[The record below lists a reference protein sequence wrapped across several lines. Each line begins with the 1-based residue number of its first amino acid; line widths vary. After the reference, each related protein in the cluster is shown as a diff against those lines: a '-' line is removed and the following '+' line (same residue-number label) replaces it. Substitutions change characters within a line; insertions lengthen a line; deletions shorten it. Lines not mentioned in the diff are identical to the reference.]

1 MRCEW
6 KHNPPGI
13 TTTEQAK
20 EAMFNL
26 KQLRELERGI
36 DSRYGDKI
44 LKLSHQR
51 DAEKMLEFDNVSDPV
66 PFSEYEIKLRERITE
81 FAANRMEV
89 KTLKVDDAGQI
100 AVRTNPDKIDVEGGK
115 ERLSEVQDVLADK
128 LVQLLRSTSLLD
140 LIPDDERK
148 KFGKDELAKAKATPL
163 LGLFRLK
170 VEADTD
176 NIKAKLKSGE
186 LKPTDLPTLGYQWT
200 QGEIRVDIKVE

>member
-20 EAMFNL
+20 EALFNL
-26 KQLRELERGI
+26 KQLRELDRGI

-44 LKLSHQR
+44 LKLSHKR
-51 DAEKMLEFDNVSDPV
+51 DAEKVLEFDNVSDPV

-100 AVRTNPDKIDVEGGK
+100 SVRTNPDKIEVEGGK
-115 ERLSEVQDVLADK
+115 ELLSEVQDALADK
-128 LVQLLRSTSLLD
+128 LVQLLRSTSLAEL
-140 LIPDDERK
+140 LTDDVRK
-148 KFGKDELAKAKATPL
+148 LLTKDELAKVKATPL

-186 LKPTDLPTLGYQWT
+186 LKPTDLQALGYKWT
-200 QGEIRVDIKVE
+200 QGETRVDIKVE